1 MIKLI
6 ARPAI
11 AVGASASEN
20 RENGIWEKCPMI
32 MFCGLPTSV
41 ATLPMLALVAS
52 AIRYGSSGSFPR
64 RITAMTSGVNSKQDR
79 VIHEQRRKSS
89 RSKHQV
95 KQQSPRCAGKFQY
108 NLSGSFEKT
117 RERKVGGHQHHREQE
132 HDRVIV
138 DRAIGALRC
147 HYPGG
152 DHQYCTEQSRG
163 GTIQRPHLELST
175 ADGNVSDSEDHGCDQ
190 LLLPVIHSGSI
201 AEGTPLFNE
210 HNFFAKRWRNA

>member
-1 MIKLI
+1 M
-6 ARPAI
+6 
-11 AVGASASEN
+11 
-20 RENGIWEKCPMI
+20 
-32 MFCGLPTSV
+32 
-41 ATLPMLALVAS
+41 
-52 AIRYGSSGSFPR
+52 
-64 RITAMTSGVNSKQDR
+64 
-79 VIHEQRRKSS
+79 
-89 RSKHQV
+89 
-95 KQQSPRCAGKFQY
+95 GKFQY
-108 NLSGSFEKT
+108 NVSGPFEKT

-132 HDRVIV
+132 HDGVIV

-163 GTIQRPHLELST
+163 GTIQRQNLELST
-175 ADGNVSDSEDHGCDQ
+175 ADENVSDSEDHGCDQ